1 MRPDPLRGLARPLL
15 AVLAPLLFTLGCGG
29 EEYTSV
35 SAKARVNAK
44 SGAVWGRDLAN
55 GLGLQEWELCSEL
68 GAYDCISEAHRIT
81 LGGVEPTVLG
91 IDEPLPNASVSAP
104 IAVDRVATSAC
115 GLRFDRDKS
124 GGAAVIFGPVLQ
136 KDNDRAREDVADA
149 LVRRLLSRE
158 PTKAELESLVALYD
172 SLAPIS
178 TDLTRDGAV
187 GMCVIVATS
196 TEALFY

>member
-1 MRPDPLRGLARPLL
+1 MRLDPLRGLVR
-15 AVLAPLLFTLGCGG
+15 AVAVSAPLLLTLGCGG
-29 EEYTSV
+29 EEHTTV

-124 GGAAVIFGPVLQ
+124 GGAAVIFAPVLK
-136 KDNDRAREDVADA
+136 KDTPRAREEVAET
-149 LVRRLLSRE
+149 LIRRLLSRE
-158 PTKAELESLVALYD
+158 PTKDERETLVALYD
-172 SLAPIS
+172 TLAPIS

>member
-1 MRPDPLRGLARPLL
+1 
-15 AVLAPLLFTLGCGG
+15 LGCGG
-29 EEYTSV
+29 DEYATV
-35 SAKARVNAK
+35 SEKARVNAK

-81 LGGVEPTVLG
+81 MGGVEPTVLG

-124 GGAAVIFGPVLQ
+124 GGAPVIFGPVVK
-136 KDNDRAREDVADA
+136 KDNARAREEVADT
-149 LVRRLLSRE
+149 LVRRLLARE
-158 PTKAELESLVALYD
+158 STKAELESLVALYD
-172 SLAPIS
+172 TLAPIS
-178 TDLTRDGAV
+178 NDLTRDGAV